1 MKAALLCGPCPP
13 GACGVGDYTVCLAH
27 ALNQRGVEAHVIATD
42 AWNLLGALK
51 GYEESGRTK
60 FDIVHIQ
67 YPTVGFGWTL
77 MPQVFA
83 LLRRCVVTIHE
94 ASETHILRKLAL
106 LPFSLRPQRLVF
118 PSEYERRFA
127 IKWAPWISRVSCVM
141 PIPSNIGTF
150 EGSGN
155 RSLDEILYFGL
166 IMPKKGLESV
176 IALAELVQA
185 SGLSFRIRIMGSC
198 PPKHTGYFEELKS
211 KTSTLPIIWDD
222 ELSERQVARRLASSS
237 IAYLPYPDGVSE
249 RRASF
254 KAVLLNGVTTITTRG
269 QHTPFNLEG
278 LVSFC
283 ATPEDAL
290 AAVHFLAENGEHR
303 TLLADKARQYA
314 LQFTW
319 ERIAEA
325 HIELYKSVISLRRS
339 DTLVPANSPDLEN

>member
-1 MKAALLCGPCPP
+1 
-13 GACGVGDYTVCLAH
+13 
-27 ALNQRGVEAHVIATD
+27 
-42 AWNLLGALK
+42 
-51 GYEESGRTK
+51 
-60 FDIVHIQ
+60 
-67 YPTVGFGWTL
+67 
-77 MPQVFA
+77 
-83 LLRRCVVTIHE
+83 
-94 ASETHILRKLAL
+94 
-106 LPFSLRPQRLVF
+106 
-118 PSEYERRFA
+118 
-127 IKWAPWISRVSCVM
+127 
-141 PIPSNIGTF
+141 
-150 EGSGN
+150 
-155 RSLDEILYFGL
+155 
-166 IMPKKGLESV
+166 
-176 IALAELVQA
+176 
-185 SGLSFRIRIMGSC
+185 
-198 PPKHTGYFEELKS
+198 
-211 KTSTLPIIWDD
+211 
-222 ELSERQVARRLASSS
+222 LASSS